1 MTQTHLRQLL
11 PEGWPAPKGYAN
23 GIVGSGT
30 FALLGGQIG
39 WDADGKFADGFLG
52 QVRQALANI
61 RVLLEAA
68 GTGPE
73 SLARLTWYVTDME
86 AYRSSLRELG
96 AIYREEIGRT
106 YPSMALVQVVS
117 LVEPEAMVEIEATA
131 ILPGA

>member
-1 MTQTHLRQLL
+1 VTQTHLRQLL

>member
-1 MTQTHLRQLL
+1 VTQTHLKQLL

>member
-1 MTQTHLRQLL
+1 MTQTHLKQLL